1 VDYQPQTVDGT
12 TVFFTGALYRP
23 RRKGMKDRHFLG
35 VQDGVVRYRVAGSS
49 YERECTGAKWL
60 SWMGYEVGPT
70 VPIHPVIKMQ
80 A

>member
-1 VDYQPQTVDGT
+1 
-12 TVFFTGALYRP
+12 
-23 RRKGMKDRHFLG
+23 MKDRHFLG